1 MVIARATIHNLQGRN
16 HSLAYLLLNVQMQAG
31 SGISVSILVHSF
43 VTLCTVRLSNLP
55 GIKSEQIIPITPS
68 RLWTPS
74 SPCPTSSSAPRPHHI
89 RVFARPIAL
98 PLPHSAVHTTG
109 PKTVLFSVVAVGRT
123 SERERAMER
132 TDL

>member
-1 MVIARATIHNLQGRN
+1 MNGLIPDIATRLGWSNGKCMGIARASIHNLQGRN
-16 HSLAYLLLNVQMQAG
+16 HSLAHLLLNVKKQAG

-89 RVFARPIAL
+89 WRR
-98 PLPHSAVHTTG
+98 S
-109 PKTVLFSVVAVGRT
+109 
-123 SERERAMER
+123 SEVN
-132 TDL
+132 D